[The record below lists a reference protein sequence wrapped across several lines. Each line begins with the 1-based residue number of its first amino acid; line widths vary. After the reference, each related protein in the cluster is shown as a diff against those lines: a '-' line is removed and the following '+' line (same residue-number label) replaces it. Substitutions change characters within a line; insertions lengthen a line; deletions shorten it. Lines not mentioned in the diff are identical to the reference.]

1 MNVSQIAEIIVLEV
15 KIGGSLCCSDVSL
28 DATIHATMEKIYFI
42 LDKTMSEALS
52 WCSCALTV

>member
-1 MNVSQIAEIIVLEV
+1 MFDGSMNVSQIAEIIVLEV

-28 DATIHATMEKIYFI
+28 DATIHATMEKIYFT

-52 WCSCALTV
+52 